1 MAQDILLDENDDVRI
16 ENGDFVI
23 GDSLDQEVGLILRMN
38 KGELKE
44 DPIVGCDLIRL
55 INSNITESELKQIIK
70 LQLARDGKNYDD
82 LKERI
87 KLNIGS

>member
-1 MAQDILLDENDDVRI
+1 MAQDILLDDNDNLRI

-23 GDSLDQEVGLILRMN
+23 GDSIDQEVSLILRIN

-44 DPIVGCDLIRL
+44 DPVIGCDLILL
-55 INSNITESELKQIIK
+55 INSNTSEMELKQIVK
-70 LQLARDGKNYDD
+70 LQLARDGKSYDG

-87 KLNIGS
+87 KLRT

>member
-1 MAQDILLDENDDVRI
+1 MTDILLDENDELRI

-23 GDSLDQEVGLILRMN
+23 GESIDQEVSLILRMS

-44 DPIVGCDLIRL
+44 DPILGCDLLRL
-55 INSNITESELKQIIK
+55 INSNITEVELKQIIK
-70 LQLARDGKNYDD
+70 LQLARDGKSYDD

-87 KLNIGS
+87 RLKTT

>member
-23 GDSLDQEVGLILRMN
+23 GDSLDQEVSLILRMN

-55 INSNITESELKQIIK
+55 INSNITEAELKQIIK
-70 LQLARDGKNYDD
+70 LQLARDGKSYDE

-87 KLNIGS
+87 ILNTL

>member
-1 MAQDILLDENDDVRI
+1 MGKDILLDDQDRLRI

-23 GDSLDQEVGLILRMN
+23 GESTDQEVSLILRMN

-44 DPIVGCDLIRL
+44 DPLVGCDLIRL
-55 INSNITESELKQIIK
+55 INSNTSETELKQIIR
-70 LQLARDGKNYDD
+70 LQLARDGKSYNE

-87 KLNIGS
+87 ALRTE

>member
-1 MAQDILLDENDDVRI
+1 MTDVLLNINDDDVTI
-16 ENGDFVI
+16 ANGDFAI

-44 DPIVGCDLIRL
+44 DPLLGTDLIRL
-55 INSNITESELKQIIK
+55 INSNTSELEVKQLVK
-70 LQLARDGKNYDD
+70 VQLARDGKSYDE

-87 KLNIGS
+87 KLKTT

>member
-1 MAQDILLDENDDVRI
+1 MAQDILLDDNDNLRI

-23 GDSLDQEVGLILRMN
+23 GDSIDQEVSLILRIN

-44 DPIVGCDLIRL
+44 DPVIGCDLIRL
-55 INSNITESELKQIIK
+55 INSNTSEMELKQIVK
-70 LQLARDGKNYDD
+70 LQLARDGKSYDG

-87 KLNIGS
+87 KLRT

>member
-1 MAQDILLDENDDVRI
+1 MTDILLNENDDLRI

-23 GDSLDQEVGLILRMN
+23 GESIDQEVGLILRMN

-44 DPIVGCDLIRL
+44 DPIVGCNLIQL
-55 INSNITESELKQIIK
+55 IHSNITEATLKQIIK
-70 LQLARDGKNYDD
+70 IQLARDGKSYEE

-87 KLNIGS
+87 KLNT

>member
-1 MAQDILLDENDDVRI
+1 MTDILLDNEDNLRI

-23 GDSLDQEVGLILRMN
+23 GDSIDQEVSIILRLH

-44 DPIVGCDLIRL
+44 DPVLGCDLIKL
-55 INSNITESELKQIIK
+55 INSNITETELKQIIK
-70 LQLARDGKNYDD
+70 LQLARDGKSYDA

-87 KLNIGS
+87 RLKTV

>member
-1 MAQDILLDENDDVRI
+1 MTDILLNINDDDVTI
-16 ENGDFVI
+16 ANGDFAI

-44 DPIVGCDLIRL
+44 DPLLGTDLIRL
-55 INSNITESELKQIIK
+55 INSNTSELEVKQLVK
-70 LQLARDGKNYDD
+70 VQLARDGKSYDE

-87 KLNIGS
+87 KLKTT

>member
-1 MAQDILLDENDDVRI
+1 MTDILLDNDDNLRI

-23 GDSLDQEVGLILRMN
+23 GESIDQEVGLILRMN

-44 DPIVGCDLIRL
+44 DPVMGCDLIRL
-55 INSNITESELKQIIK
+55 INSNITEVELKQIIK
-70 LQLARDGKNYDD
+70 LQLARDSKSYEE

-87 KLNIGS
+87 KLRIS

>member
-1 MAQDILLDENDDVRI
+1 MAKDILLDDNDDVRI

-23 GDSLDQEVGLILRMN
+23 GDSLDQEVGLILRLN

-55 INSNITESELKQIIK
+55 IHSNISESELKQIIK
-70 LQLARDGKNYDD
+70 IQLARDGKSYEE

-87 KLNIGS
+87 ILNTI

>member
-1 MAQDILLDENDDVRI
+1 MTDILLDNEDNVRI

-23 GDSLDQEVGLILRMN
+23 GECIDQEVSIILRLH

-44 DPIVGCDLIRL
+44 DPVLGCDLIRL
-55 INSNITESELKQIIK
+55 INSNIKETELKQIIK
-70 LQLARDGKNYDD
+70 LQLARDGKSYDE

-87 KLNIGS
+87 RLKTV

>member
-1 MAQDILLDENDDVRI
+1 MANDILLDENDDVRI

-44 DPIVGCDLIRL
+44 DPVMGCDLIRL
-55 INSNITESELKQIIK
+55 INSNTSEAELKQIIK
-70 LQLARDGKNYDD
+70 LQLARDGKSYDE

-87 KLNIGS
+87 ILKTQ